1 MNEINLQNFR
11 CYSDLT
17 ITFKSGIN
25 LLIGDNATGKTSVLL
40 ACKYVLSAFF
50 SGFSDENTKW
60 ISPHNDDFRIRSS
73 QGTAT

>member
-1 MNEINLQNFR
+1 MNEIKLQNFR

-25 LLIGDNATGKTSVLL
+25 LLIGDNATGKTSILL

-60 ISPHNDDFRIRSS
+60 MSP
-73 QGTAT
+73 ATRTFE